1 MLILTII
8 MIIYIIFKYI
18 IALSKKYSKK
28 EFKNKK
34 EHSES
39 DYRFLNEVQKV
50 ICKNSVKS
58 DLTFLNLQWLLMGD
72 SCLYNCGRGI
82 FGI

>member
-50 ICKNSVKS
+50 KKETEKENS
-58 DLTFLNLQWLLMGD
+58 LCHG
-72 SCLYNCGRGI
+72 GREVG
-82 FGI
+82 